1 MAIRLIPIL
10 LLLWGAATAV
20 HADVP
25 IGQARRLIEQGEI
38 LPLERVIAML
48 QKQRPG
54 HAIEVELERED
65 GAYIYEI
72 EWLDPAGRVW
82 ELDVDARSGQLLKHG
97 RDD

>member
-1 MAIRLIPIL
+1 MRSMAIRLIPIL

-54 HAIEVELERED
+54 HAIEVEL
-65 GAYIYEI
+65 
-72 EWLDPAGRVW
+72 DPAGRVW